1 MMRPPMGL
9 QIPMPR
15 PGSMD
20 PSCRFPQQGAGI
32 LPGGPG
38 MIGRPPMQG
47 VYGPRAPMI
56 INRMPGAPPQQPVI
70 VMQPGQRPGTG
81 GPPLVTILHKAYVL
95 KYSFKINDFLLGSFG
110 SWSTSCGSVLP

>member
-1 MMRPPMGL
+1 MRPPMGL

-70 VMQPGQRPGTG
+70 VMQPGQRPGAG
-81 GPPLVTILHKAYVL
+81 GPPLVRQPIRPNAPPPGYYPPQGVRFEIFVQNK
-95 KYSFKINDFLLGSFG
+95 
-110 SWSTSCGSVLP
+110 